1 MVVEELLEVKGR
13 IDSSI
18 MYLKWR
24 VDSAKNG
31 GELAP

>member
-13 IDSSI
+13 
-18 MYLKWR
+18 

-31 GELAP
+31 GELAS